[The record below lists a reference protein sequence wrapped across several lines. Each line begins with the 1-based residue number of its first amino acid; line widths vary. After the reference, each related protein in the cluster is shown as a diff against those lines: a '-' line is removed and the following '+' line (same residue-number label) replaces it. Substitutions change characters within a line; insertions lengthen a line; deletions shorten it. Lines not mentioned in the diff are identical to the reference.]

1 MKAFIFLILALAITL
16 NVKAD
21 YSIKPFLN
29 YMIEKG
35 YYTLLEQ
42 IWTYYGIDVAIDVC
56 KGIAKTGDC
65 DTLVRVYISKGRTRG
80 DSLDDGP
87 KPTLEFIIFNPDN
100 NDLYN
105 NEYTPQQIHDLIEK
119 VKTKNH
125 IN

>member
-1 MKAFIFLILALAITL
+1 MKAFIFLILTLSITL

-21 YSIKPFLN
+21 YSIKTFLN

-42 IWTYYGIDVAIDVC
+42 ILTYYGVDVAIDIC
-56 KGIAKTGDC
+56 EGIAKNGDC
-65 DTLVRVYISKGRTRG
+65 ETLVRVYIPKGGRG
-80 DSLDDGP
+80 SETLDNGP
-87 KPTLEFIIFNPDN
+87 KPTLEYIIFNPDN

-105 NEYTPQQIHDLIEK
+105 NEYTPQQIHELIEK
-119 VKTKNH
+119 VKIKNH

>member
-1 MKAFIFLILALAITL
+1 MKAFIFLILSLAITL

-65 DTLVRVYISKGRTRG
+65 DTLVRVYISRGRTRG

-87 KPTLEFIIFNPDN
+87 RPTLEYIIFNPDYN
-100 NDLYN
+100 GLYN
-105 NEYTPQQIHDLIEK
+105 NEYTPQQIHELIEK
-119 VKTKNH
+119 VKFKNH
-125 IN
+125 IS